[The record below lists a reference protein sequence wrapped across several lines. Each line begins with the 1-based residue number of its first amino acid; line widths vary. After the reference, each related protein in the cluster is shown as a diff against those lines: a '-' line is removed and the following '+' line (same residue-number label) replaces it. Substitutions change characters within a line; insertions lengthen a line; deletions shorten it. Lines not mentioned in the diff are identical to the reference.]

1 MRRHVQSLSERSL
14 AAAGWAVLDKFSG
27 SVLSFVV
34 TIVLARLL
42 SPEDFGVVAMVM
54 VFFDFSAVFVESGF
68 STALIRE
75 KTISEADKSTTF
87 LFNVAAAVLLYGVLF
102 ATAPY
107 IAIFFHQP
115 LLTLLVRVMGLS
127 LIVNALS
134 IVQHSVLIQQ
144 IDFKTQT
151 LVRLAG
157 VAVSGGAAISLAHAG
172 WGVWSLVARFM
183 ALDLVTT
190 LLYWMLG
197 GWRPRLQFSRESFR
211 RLFGF
216 GWRILAAAVLDKFY
230 FHVYKLLIGRFF
242 SAAALGYY
250 SQAGNFTNMVINTLF
265 RTVQSVT
272 YPVLAKLQDDR
283 EKLKMGYRKMLQMS
297 SFVIVPALTALAVLA
312 EPVVQVL
319 VGDKWLPCVPM
330 LQLLCLSGLTIHF
343 STVNLNMLLVLG
355 RSDLSLRLEVV
366 KKGVITLAIAVG
378 IFFGI
383 YGLIVGEAVAAYIN
397 LAINVWYSKQL
408 LRYSFGE
415 QLRDVLPTLL
425 FSLAV
430 GAVLFFLQ
438 QLPSAASVRSLVLL
452 TTGGAGLYLL
462 LHFLAKTEEMHF
474 IRYTVFPKTLKLL
487 GKRS

>member
-1 MRRHVQSLSERSL
+1 MSQSLSERSL
-14 AAAGWAVLDKFSG
+14 AAVGWAVLDKFSG
-27 SVLSFVV
+27 SVLSFAV
-34 TIVLARLL
+34 TILLARLL

-87 LFNVAAAVLLYGVLF
+87 LFNLVAAVLLYGILF
-102 ATAPY
+102 GAAPY
-107 IAIFFHQP
+107 IAVFFHQP
-115 LLTLLVRVMGLS
+115 LLTTIVRVMGIS

-157 VAVSGGAAISLAHAG
+157 VALSGSAAVSMAYLG

-183 ALDLVTT
+183 VLDLVTT
-190 LLYWMLG
+190 VLYWILG
-197 GWRPRLQFSRESFR
+197 GWRPSGQFSRESFR

-230 FHVYKLLIGRFF
+230 FHIYKLLIGRFF

-283 EKLKMGYRKMLQMS
+283 EKLKAGYRKMLQLS
-297 SFVIVPALTALAVLA
+297 SFIIVPALTVLAVLA
-312 EPVVQVL
+312 EPVVVVL
-319 VGDKWLPCVPM
+319 VGEKWLPCVPM

-355 RSDLSLRLEVV
+355 RSDLSLRLEVL
-366 KKGVITLAIAVG
+366 KKVVITLAIIAG
-378 IFFGI
+378 ISFGI
-383 YGLIVGEAVAAYIN
+383 YGLIIGEVIAAYIN
-397 LAINVWYSKQL
+397 LLINVWYSKQL

-415 QLRDVLPTLL
+415 QLRDIAPTLL
-425 FSLAV
+425 ISALVGGLMFGLKNASLAQ
-430 GAVLFFLQ
+430 GLTSLLFLTV
-438 QLPSAASVRSLVLL
+438 AAGVAYL
-452 TTGGAGLYLL
+452 GLHL
-462 LHFLAKTEEMHF
+462 LAKTEEVQF
-474 IRYTVFPKTLKLL
+474 IRHTLLPKALKMV
-487 GKRS
+487 GRRS

>member
-1 MRRHVQSLSERSL
+1 MTQSLGERSL
-14 AAAGWAVLDKFSG
+14 AAVGWAVLDKFSG

-34 TIVLARLL
+34 TILLARLL

-75 KTISEADKSTTF
+75 RHLSEADKTTTF
-87 LFNVAAAVLLYGVLF
+87 IFNLAAAVVLYGLLF
-102 ATAPY
+102 VAAPH
-107 IAIFFHQP
+107 IAAFFGQP
-115 LLTLLVRVMGLS
+115 LLATIVRVMGLS

-151 LVRLAG
+151 LVRLGG
-157 VAVSGGAAISLAHAG
+157 VVFSGGAALFMAYHG

-183 ALDLVTT
+183 VLDLTT
-190 LLYWMLG
+190 TVLYWVLG
-197 GWRPRLQFSRESFR
+197 GWRPKGRFSRGSFQ

-230 FHVYKLLIGRFF
+230 FHIYKLLIGRFF

-272 YPVLAKLQDDR
+272 YPVLAKLQDDSQR
-283 EKLKMGYRKMLQMS
+283 LKAGYRKMLQLS
-297 SFVIVPALTALAVLA
+297 SFIIVPALTLLAVLA
-312 EPVVQVL
+312 EPVVVVL
-319 VGDKWLPCVPM
+319 VGKKWLPCVPM

-355 RSDLSLRLEVV
+355 RSDLSLRLEIL
-366 KKGVITLAIAVG
+366 KKVVITLAIVAG
-378 IFFGI
+378 ISFGI
-383 YGLIVGEAVAAYIN
+383 YGLIIGEVVASYVN
-397 LAINVWYSKQL
+397 LLINVWYSRQL
-408 LRYSFGE
+408 LGYSFGE
-415 QLRDVLPTLL
+415 QVRDITPTLL
-425 FSLAV
+425 FSALA
-430 GAVLFFLQ
+430 GGLLFL
-438 QLPSAASVRSLVLL
+438 LKDLSPAPTTISLILL
-452 TTGGAGLYLL
+452 AGAGGTVYLM
-462 LHFLAKTEEMHF
+462 LHFVAKTEEVHF
-474 IRYTVFPKTLKLL
+474 IRHSILPKTLKLL
-487 GKRS
+487 AKRS

>member
-1 MRRHVQSLSERSL
+1 MAQSLSERSL
-14 AAAGWAVLDKFSG
+14 AAVGWAILDRFSG

-34 TIVLARLL
+34 TILLARLL

-54 VFFDFSAVFVESGF
+54 IFFDFSAVFVESGF

-87 LFNVAAAVLLYGVLF
+87 IFNLIAAVLLYGVLF
-102 ATAPY
+102 ASAPY
-107 IAIFFHQP
+107 IAAFFHQP
-115 LLTLLVRVMGLS
+115 LLTTIVRVMGIS

-157 VAVSGGAAISLAHAG
+157 VALSGSVAISMAYWG
-172 WGVWSLVARFM
+172 YGVWSLVARFM
-183 ALDLVTT
+183 VLDLVATV
-190 LLYWMLG
+190 LYWVLV
-197 GWRPRLQFSRESFR
+197 GWWPSGQFSRESFR

-230 FHVYKLLIGRFF
+230 FHIYKLLIGRFF
-242 SAAALGYY
+242 SAASLGFY

-283 EKLKMGYRKMLQMS
+283 EKLKAGYRKMLQLS
-297 SFVIVPALTALAVLA
+297 SFVIVPALTVLAVLA
-312 EPVVQVL
+312 EPVVMVL
-319 VGDKWLPCVPM
+319 VGEKWLPCVPM

-355 RSDLSLRLEVV
+355 RSDLSLRLEIL
-366 KKGVITLAIAVG
+366 KKMVITLAIFAG
-378 IFFGI
+378 IPFGI
-383 YGLIVGEAVAAYIN
+383 YGLIIGEVIAAYIN
-397 LAINVWYSKQL
+397 LFINVWYSKQL
-408 LRYSFGE
+408 LRYSLAE
-415 QLRDVLPTLL
+415 QLRDIAPTLL
-425 FSLAV
+425 ISALVGGLVYSLRNAPFAPSILSLA
-430 GAVLFFLQ
+430 
-438 QLPSAASVRSLVLL
+438 LL
-452 TTGGAGLYLL
+452 AFAAGLVYLL
-462 LHFLAKTEEMHF
+462 LHLLVKTEEMQF
-474 IRYTVFPKTLKLL
+474 IRHTLLPRALKMV